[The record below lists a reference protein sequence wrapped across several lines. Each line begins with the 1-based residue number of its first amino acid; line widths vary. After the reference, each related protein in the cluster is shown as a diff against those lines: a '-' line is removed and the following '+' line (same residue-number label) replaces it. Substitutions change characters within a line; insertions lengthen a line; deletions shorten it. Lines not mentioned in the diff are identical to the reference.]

1 MQEPAATFPGF
12 PASASPYL
20 LVKQKLFAVCTIF
33 INKAWT
39 HSLVLVTD
47 LRGLPHERDGGA

>member
-12 PASASPYL
+12 PALASLYL
-20 LVKQKLFAVCTIF
+20 LVKQKLFAVFTIF

-39 HSLVLVTD
+39 HSLDLVTD
-47 LRGLPHERDGGA
+47 LRGLPHERDGAA